1 LGFSWG
7 GTVKRILTIRARPS
21 TQEPISFLPTES
33 AMSDQRPRV
42 PENLIFACVRLVV
55 RGGQE
60 ERIMEFLIPIQRK
73 SKLMKHLLS
82 LLLLGLLANPS
93 ALADSLPSW
102 NDTASKQAITSF
114 VEKVTK
120 EGTTAFVP
128 PAERIAVF
136 DNDGTLWAEQPMY
149 FQLFFAIDRIK
160 ALAPQH
166 PEWKDKEPFAS
177 LLKGDVKAALAG
189 GEHALVQIVMA
200 THAGLTT
207 EEFEKV
213 VTDWITTA
221 KHPKTGKLYTEMVYQ
236 PMLELLTYLR
246 ANGFKTFIVSGGG
259 IEFMRPWA
267 EKVYGIPP
275 EQVIGSSGGLKYE
288 LRDGKPTLI
297 KLPEIAHNDDKDGK
311 PVGIQ
316 RHIGRRPI
324 FAAGNSD
331 GDFQMLEWTTSG
343 HGPRFGMIVHHDDAE
358 REFAYDRESHIGKLH
373 KGLDEGPKRGWS
385 IVSMKDDWKI
395 VFPER

>member
-1 LGFSWG
+1 MKAKHLINAALACALGFTS
-7 GTVKRILTIRARPS
+7 S
-21 TQEPISFLPTES
+21 
-33 AMSDQRPRV
+33 
-42 PENLIFACVRLVV
+42 LVHAAD
-55 RGGQE
+55 
-60 ERIMEFLIPIQRK
+60 P
-73 SKLMKHLLS
+73 LL
-82 LLLLGLLANPS
+82 
-93 ALADSLPSW
+93 SW
-102 NDTASKQAITSF
+102 NDTAPKQAIIAF

-120 EGTTAFVP
+120 EGASDFVP

-149 FQLFFAIDRIK
+149 FQLFFALDRIK
-160 ALAPQH
+160 VLAPQH

-189 GEHALVQIVMA
+189 GEHALAQIVMA

-221 KHPKTGKLYTEMVYQ
+221 KHPTTGKLYTEMVYQ
-236 PMLELLTYLR
+236 PMLELLNYLR
-246 ANGFKTFIVSGGG
+246 ANGFKTYIVSGGG
-259 IEFMRPWA
+259 IEFMRPWT

-275 EQVIGSSGGLKYE
+275 EQVVGSSGGLKFE
-288 LRDGKPTLI
+288 MRDGKPVLI
-297 KLPEIAHNDDKDGK
+297 KLPEIAHNDDKEGK

-331 GDFQMLEWTTSG
+331 GDLQMLQWTAAGTRPS
-343 HGPRFGMIVHHDDAE
+343 FCLYIHHTDAA
-358 REFAYDRESHIGKLH
+358 REYTYDRESHIGRLD
-373 KGLDEGPKRGWS
+373 KGLDEAAANGWT
-385 IVSMKDDWKI
+385 IVSMKDDWKN
-395 VFPER
+395 VFPPTKK

>member
-1 LGFSWG
+1 MRYI
-7 GTVKRILTIRARPS
+7 T
-21 TQEPISFLPTES
+21 
-33 AMSDQRPRV
+33 
-42 PENLIFACVRLVV
+42 
-55 RGGQE
+55 
-60 ERIMEFLIPIQRK
+60 
-73 SKLMKHLLS
+73 
-82 LLLLGLLANPS
+82 LLALFLS
-93 ALADSLPSW
+93 GQLFAADPLPSW
-102 NDTASKQAITSF
+102 NDTAPKQSIVAF
-114 VEKVTK
+114 VEKVSK
-120 EGTTAFVP
+120 EGTPDFVP

-149 FQLFFAIDRIK
+149 FQLFFAIERIK

-166 PEWKDKEPFAS
+166 PEWKEKEPFAS
-177 LLKGDVKAALAG
+177 LLRGDVKAALAG

-213 VTDWITTA
+213 VSDWITTA
-221 KHPKTGKLYTEMVYQ
+221 KHPTTGKLYTEMVYQ

-246 ANGFKTFIVSGGG
+246 ANNFKTFIVSGGG

-267 EKVYGIPP
+267 EKMYGIPP

-288 LRDGKPTLI
+288 LRDGKPVLI

-331 GDFQMLEWTTSG
+331 GDFQMVEWTTAG
-343 HGPRFGMIVHHDDAE
+343 EGLRFGLLIHHDDAA
-358 REFAYDRESHIGKLH
+358 REWAYDRDSHIGKLA
-373 KGLDEGPKRGWS
+373 KGLDEAPQRGWS
-385 IVSMKDDWKI
+385 IISMKNDWKNI
-395 VFPER
+395 YP